1 MTKTMGLKKPAISV
15 GQHSTAGRKDR
26 NDDSYGV
33 LIPEPVLLETK
44 GIAMAIA
51 DGMSSSEA
59 AKEASETCV
68 RSFLTD
74 YFATHQ
80 SWTVKTSVERVL
92 SAVNRWLH
100 SQSEAHYDSGRGM
113 VSTFSGIVL
122 KSSLAHIFH
131 AGDSRIYLIRDGA
144 IERLTNDHRVRVS
157 GKQEYL
163 SRAFGI
169 SRDLAV
175 DYRTLPIERGD
186 ILLFTTDGVHDFLR
200 DGQMANIVRAEPNDL
215 DGAAARIV
223 AAAFAN
229 NSNDN
234 LTCQIVRI
242 DDPGATDQK
251 ALQQRLS
258 ALPFPPEISPGST
271 FEGYKIVRELHLSNR
286 TQVYLAEDQETHE
299 RVVIKTPSVNFEDDA
314 TYIEMFTREE
324 WVGQLVSSPHVLKVL
339 APKRLR
345 KSLYY
350 VTEYFEGQTLRQWM
364 LDHPDR
370 DLEAVRGIVEQIV
383 KGLRVF
389 HRKEILHRDL
399 KPENILIDRSGLVK
413 IIDFGSSRVAGIEE
427 IASPVGRPVLL
438 GTEGYTAPE
447 YHRDVQPTTRSDIYS
462 LGVIAYELLTGQLPY
477 GRGFTTRRDVDR
489 LAYIPATQLNPNV
502 PRWVDAALAKA
513 VHKDPLQRTEV
524 LSALVEDLRKP
535 NTALITN
542 RAVPLIE
549 RNPIAFW
556 KVVSLVLAVVNL
568 CLLVL
573 LFPAR

>member
-1 MTKTMGLKKPAISV
+1 VVKARAAKGPAISV
-15 GQHSTAGRKDR
+15 SQHSTAGRKER

-33 LIPEPVLLETK
+33 LVPEQVLLETK

-68 RSFLTD
+68 RSFLDD

-100 SQSEAHYDSGRGM
+100 SQSEAHYASGRGM
-113 VSTFSGIVL
+113 VSTFSGVVL
-122 KSSLAHIFH
+122 KSSMAHIFH
-131 AGDSRIYLIRDGA
+131 AGDSRIYLIRDGS
-144 IERLTNDHRVRVS
+144 IERLTADHRVRVS
-157 GKQEYL
+157 SNQEYL

-169 SRDLAV
+169 ARDLAV
-175 DYRTLPIERGD
+175 DYRTVPIERGD
-186 ILLFTTDGVHDFLR
+186 ILLFTTDGVHDSLR
-200 DGQMANIVRAEPNDL
+200 DGQMANIIRASLDDL

-229 NSNDN
+229 QSLDN

-242 DDPGATDQK
+242 DDPGATGQE
-251 ALQQRLS
+251 AMLQRLS
-258 ALPFPPEISPGST
+258 ALPFPPELSPGSD
-271 FEGYKIVRELHLSNR
+271 FEGYRIVRELHLSNR
-286 TQVYLAEDQETHE
+286 SQVYLAEDKKSGE

-314 TYIEMFTREE
+314 AYIEMFTREE
-324 WVGQLVSSPHVLKVL
+324 WVGQLVASAHVLKVI
-339 APKRLR
+339 APKHVRR
-345 KSLYY
+345 SLYY
-350 VTEYFEGQTLRQWM
+350 VTEYSEGQTLRQWM
-364 LDHPDR
+364 FDNPTR
-370 DLEAVRGIVEQIV
+370 DLETVRGIVEQIA

-427 IASPVGRPVLL
+427 LGGAADRPQLV

-447 YHRDVQPTTRSDIYS
+447 YLRGEQPTTRSDIYS
-462 LGVIAYELLTGQLPY
+462 LGVIAYELLTGKLPY
-477 GRGFTTRRDVDR
+477 GRGFANARDVSR
-489 LAYIPATQLNPNV
+489 LDYVSATQINQDV

-513 VHKDPLQRTEV
+513 VKKNPTERTEV

-535 NTALITN
+535 NPDLASGRT
-542 RAVPLIE
+542 VPLIE
-549 RNPIAFW
+549 RNPVVFW
-556 KVVSLVLAVVNL
+556 KVVSFVLALIVVS
-568 CLLVL
+568 LLVVL
-573 LFPAR
+573 ARVK